1 MTHKNCSGN
10 WQSCPHAL
18 LSSSSYVGCSFNGY
32 CDYQTPKDSR
42 NWTIPY
48 EAPSSFEN
56 KNYEYFVKDSVQIKD
71 LHAELNAF
79 SKDGWEIFK
88 LTNYETE
95 MNSYWTIVAR
105 KKEMKK

>member
-1 MTHKNCSGN
+1 MTKK
-10 WQSCPHAL
+10 QSFKAAMRSYKAMGKHL
-18 LSSSSYVGCSFNGY
+18 LTHTGFSMKHL
-32 CDYQTPKDSR
+32 P
-42 NWTIPY
+42 
-48 EAPSSFEN
+48 SFEN